1 MKYLILGS
9 VLFFAVVSCSQSPT
23 SEAPKVQDKVT
34 AEAPR
39 PAAPAPQASPE
50 APTADV
56 QASGETTVPPPP
68 PAENQPMPENSSATT
83 ATTKY

>member
-39 PAAPAPQASPE
+39 PATPAPQASPE
-50 APTADV
+50 GPAGDV
-56 QASGETTVPPPP
+56 QANGEKMVLPPPS
-68 PAENQPMPENSSATT
+68 AESQLMPENSSATT
-83 ATTKY
+83 TTTK